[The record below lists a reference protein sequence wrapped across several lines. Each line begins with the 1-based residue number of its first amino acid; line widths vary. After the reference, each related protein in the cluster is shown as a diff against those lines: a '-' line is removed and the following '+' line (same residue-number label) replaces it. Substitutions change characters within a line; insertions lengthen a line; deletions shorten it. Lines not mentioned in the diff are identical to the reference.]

1 MNALKRNQLIKRID
15 GTGIQEAL
23 KLLIKVLN
31 EYEGMNE
38 IKNYRLEVQQ
48 ALLETK
54 KQLRCL
60 NLELTDLMDKATKWE
75 VPD

>member
-1 MNALKRNQLIKRID
+1 MNALKRNQLTKRID

-23 KLLIKVLN
+23 KQLIEALN
-31 EYEGMNE
+31 QYEGMNE
-38 IKNYRLEVQQ
+38 IKNYRLEVKQ